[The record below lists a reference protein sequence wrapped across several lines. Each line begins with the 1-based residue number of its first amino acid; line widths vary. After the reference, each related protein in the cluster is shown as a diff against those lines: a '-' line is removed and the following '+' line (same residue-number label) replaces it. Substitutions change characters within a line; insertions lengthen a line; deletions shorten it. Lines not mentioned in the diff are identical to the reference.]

1 MGETSVA
8 TGEPSRRRN
17 VPQADNWRI
26 LRSTCAEY
34 LDADGLAK
42 VEDAYN
48 FAADCHRDQ
57 RRRSGEAY
65 INHPVEVAFI
75 LAKDLRMDADPIC
88 AALLHDTVE
97 DTPVT
102 LDDVR
107 ERFGDTVAELVDG
120 VTKLTSI
127 SVSSMDEKQA
137 LTLRKM
143 FLAMSKDIRVVIIK
157 LADRLHNM
165 RTLAALPPDRRRFKA
180 RETMD
185 VYAPLAD
192 RLGIS
197 SIKWE
202 LEDLAFFYLEP
213 DEYERIARM
222 VQETRAQREQNT
234 HEAIRV
240 LDAELKRVGLSGYQI
255 TGRPKHLWS
264 IYQKMTRKNKEF
276 SDIYDLIALRVLAC
290 SVGDCYSA
298 LGAVHTLWHPLPGRF
313 KDYIAMPKPNG
324 YQSLHTTVISA
335 DARPIEIQIRTFE
348 MHDRAEYG
356 IAAHWLYKKAGNSEG
371 AMSSSDRDIDS
382 QINWIR
388 RSLDWATD
396 DEMGDATEYLNN
408 LRVDLFEDEIFV
420 FTPKGDVM
428 SLRRDSTPLDFAYA
442 VHTEV
447 GNHCVG
453 AKVNGSVVPLTYKL
467 NMGDRV
473 EILTNKNA
481 KPSHDWMS
489 VVVTPSAR
497 AKIRKYFSTESKSD
511 DAEQGRA
518 ELARELRRRG
528 YGIGAKRTMKA
539 IDRACEGLNA
549 KDADDLFAA
558 VHTGKVTANL
568 AANRIEEILNEGSPE
583 QLAATAKEAEA
594 KAARAKAMAGNEP
607 IMKSYAIAQADK
619 GKKRRT
625 NCGVVVKGDADL
637 LVHLAHCCNPV
648 AGDDIVGFITRGRG
662 VSVHRAT
669 CPNVAGLMAHPE
681 RMIDVAWDTS
691 GATEF
696 RVEIVVEATDR
707 MGLLKD
713 VTIAIGD
720 AGGNILSAATQTS
733 SQGIARLRFLVSIS
747 DASLLDS
754 LLATVSRVPS
764 VYDARRLMPG
774 EGAQQ
779 LSRRG

>member
-48 FAADCHRDQ
+48 FAAECHRDQ

-137 LTLRKM
+137 HTLRKM

-324 YQSLHTTVISA
+324 YQSLHTTVIGA

-371 AMSSSDRDIDS
+371 AMSSSDRDIDT

-388 RSLDWATD
+388 RARWSSATRF
-396 DEMGDATEYLNN
+396 AI
-408 LRVDLFEDEIFV
+408 LR
-420 FTPKGDVM
+420 G
-428 SLRRDSTPLDFAYA
+428 
-442 VHTEV
+442 
-447 GNHCVG
+447 C
-453 AKVNGSVVPLTYKL
+453 
-467 NMGDRV
+467 
-473 EILTNKNA
+473 
-481 KPSHDWMS
+481 
-489 VVVTPSAR
+489 AR
-497 AKIRKYFSTESKSD
+497 A
-511 DAEQGRA
+511 
-518 ELARELRRRG
+518 RR
-528 YGIGAKRTMKA
+528 
-539 IDRACEGLNA
+539 
-549 KDADDLFAA
+549 
-558 VHTGKVTANL
+558 
-568 AANRIEEILNEGSPE
+568 
-583 QLAATAKEAEA
+583 
-594 KAARAKAMAGNEP
+594 
-607 IMKSYAIAQADK
+607 
-619 GKKRRT
+619 
-625 NCGVVVKGDADL
+625 
-637 LVHLAHCCNPV
+637 
-648 AGDDIVGFITRGRG
+648 
-662 VSVHRAT
+662 
-669 CPNVAGLMAHPE
+669 
-681 RMIDVAWDTS
+681 
-691 GATEF
+691 
-696 RVEIVVEATDR
+696 
-707 MGLLKD
+707 
-713 VTIAIGD
+713 
-720 AGGNILSAATQTS
+720 
-733 SQGIARLRFLVSIS
+733 
-747 DASLLDS
+747 
-754 LLATVSRVPS
+754 
-764 VYDARRLMPG
+764 
-774 EGAQQ
+774 
-779 LSRRG
+779 

>member
-1 MGETSVA
+1 MDEKSTAASGAERGIAPAAKPTA
-8 TGEPSRRRN
+8 PSAAHKPTVRQPPAAANYRLLES
-17 VPQADNWRI
+17 ACKSYMD
-26 LRSTCAEY
+26 AE
-34 LDADGLAK
+34 GVEK
-42 VEDAYN
+42 VERAYR
-48 FAADCHRDQ
+48 FAADYHRDQ
-57 RRRSGEAY
+57 RRRSGEPY
-65 INHPVEVAFI
+65 INHPVEVALI
-75 LAKDLRMDADPIC
+75 LAKDLRMDEDTIC

-97 DTPVT
+97 DTSAT
-102 LDDVR
+102 L
-107 ERFGDTVAELVDG
+107 EQLKGLFGETVADLVDG
-120 VTKLTSI
+120 VTKLTS
-127 SVSSMDEKQA
+127 VKVATMDEKQA
-137 LTLRKM
+137 WNLRKM
-143 FLAMSKDIRVVIIK
+143 FLAMSHDIRVVIIK

-165 RTLAALPPDRRRFKA
+165 RTLAALPPDRRLFKA

-202 LEDLAFFYLEP
+202 LEDLAFFWLEP
-213 DEYERIARM
+213 EEYQRVARM
-222 VQETRAQREQNT
+222 VQDSRAQREDDA
-234 HEAIRV
+234 EAAMKT
-240 LDAELKRVGLSGYQI
+240 LDDELKRVGLKDYQI

-264 IYQKMTRKNKEF
+264 IYLKMTRKGRDF
-276 SDIYDLIALRVLAC
+276 SEIYDLIALRVITQT
-290 SVGDCYSA
+290 VGDCYSA

-313 KDYIAMPKPNG
+313 NDYIATPKANL
-324 YQSLHTTVISA
+324 YQSLHNTVVGP
-335 DARPIEIQIRTFE
+335 DGRPIEIQIR
-348 MHDRAEYG
+348 
-356 IAAHWLYKKAGNSEG
+356 
-371 AMSSSDRDIDS
+371 
-382 QINWIR
+382 
-388 RSLDWATD
+388 
-396 DEMGDATEYLNN
+396 
-408 LRVDLFEDEIFV
+408 
-420 FTPKGDVM
+420 
-428 SLRRDSTPLDFAYA
+428 
-442 VHTEV
+442 
-447 GNHCVG
+447 